1 MGLYSNQQVLITGTN
16 RGIGKAMCE
25 AFAKEGANIISC
37 NRTIDDAYL
46 NFSKTL
52 EDKYT
57 VSIKNYSIDLSDETL
72 LKATLRQVIKDN
84 PTIHVLVNN
93 AAVAFNG
100 TFFMTSS
107 QKLAEVFKVN
117 FFSQITI
124 MQTIARLMQK
134 QKFGSIINM
143 ASVGAIEANPGYLA
157 YGSSKAALIYAT
169 RVLSKEIAPFNVR
182 VNAIAPGLTDTM
194 MGHTK
199 NEVEIEKVLSR
210 TPLKRMAT
218 VDEIADLAVFLG
230 SDKASYI
237 TGQIIKVDG
246 GRCS

>member
-1 MGLYSNQQVLITGTN
+1 M
-16 RGIGKAMCE
+16 
-25 AFAKEGANIISC
+25 
-37 NRTIDDAYL
+37 
-46 NFSKTL
+46 
-52 EDKYT
+52 
-57 VSIKNYSIDLSDETL
+57 SDETL
-72 LKATLRQVIKDN
+72 LKATLKQVIKDN

-107 QKLAEVFKVN
+107 QKLAEVFKTN

-124 MQTIARLMQK
+124 MQVIARLMQK

-143 ASVGAIEANPGYLA
+143 SSVGAIEANPGYLA

-182 VNAIAPGLTDTM
+182 VTAIAPGLTDTT

-237 TGQIIKVDG
+237 TGQVIPVDG
-246 GRCS
+246 GRSS

>member
-1 MGLYSNQQVLITGTN
+1 M
-16 RGIGKAMCE
+16 
-25 AFAKEGANIISC
+25 
-37 NRTIDDAYL
+37 
-46 NFSKTL
+46 
-52 EDKYT
+52 
-57 VSIKNYSIDLSDETL
+57 
-72 LKATLRQVIKDN
+72 LKATLKQVIKDN

-107 QKLAEVFKVN
+107 QKLAEVFKIN

-124 MQTIARLMQK
+124 MQVIARLMQK

-143 ASVGAIEANPGYLA
+143 VSVGAIEANPGYLA

-182 VNAIAPGLTDTM
+182 VNAIAPGLTDTT

-237 TGQIIKVDG
+237 TGQVIPVDG
-246 GRCS
+246 GRSS